1 MGVAM
6 NQETPM
12 TVVRTVRLDLVPIT
26 LGLVEA
32 VLADR
37 CEAVEAIA
45 GARFPGKWPGRS
57 LIERA
62 FSASVERIRADP
74 TLRLWGDRLMIST
87 GVGGERLIVG
97 SVVFHG
103 APDDDGVVE
112 IAYGVEPSSQGQ
124 GYGAEATCAMV
135 DWALA
140 QPGVCAVTASTFPW
154 HTSSVKIIR
163 RAGMEHCGWREHD
176 LLGDLEV
183 FERRRVAAPSFVGA
197 STREAVARA
206 ATR

>member
-1 MGVAM
+1 M
-6 NQETPM
+6 NEETSM
-12 TVVRTVRLDLVPIT
+12 TVLRTARIELVPIT
-26 LGLVEA
+26 LRLVEA
-32 VLADR
+32 VMADR
-37 CEAVEAIA
+37 CEDVERLA

-62 FSASVERIRADP
+62 FSASMERIRADP
-74 TLRLWGDRLMIST
+74 SQRLWGDRLMIATSPE
-87 GVGGERLIVG
+87 GERLIVG

-103 APDDDGVVE
+103 APDGDGVVE

-135 DWALA
+135 EWALA
-140 QPGVCAVTASTFPW
+140 QPGVRAVTASTFPW

-163 RAGMEHCGWREHD
+163 RAGLEHCGWREHD

-183 FERRRVAAPSFVGA
+183 FERRADAPRYVGA
-197 STREAVARA
+197 STREAVEQAVRA
-206 ATR
+206 G